1 MDLFHKYCTNAP
13 NAPMHQCTRLWCTQV
28 GAFHKQ
34 IPLKKHIL
42 WTYCTWYNP
51 PFVNFWSPMSYYF
64 LSYVCV
70 TRCVTSCTAS
80 CTTRCMY
87 LRMYL
92 KDTLN
97 FIETWKYF
105 LITSS
110 LSISNLN
117 QHSHVDQAGG
127 RLA

>member
-1 MDLFHKYCTNAP
+1 
-13 NAPMHQCTRLWCTQV
+13 
-28 GAFHKQ
+28 
-34 IPLKKHIL
+34 
-42 WTYCTWYNP
+42 
-51 PFVNFWSPMSYYF
+51 
-64 LSYVCV
+64 
-70 TRCVTSCTAS
+70 
-80 CTTRCMY
+80 MY